1 MGVQAIYLSNS
12 CTVQMNHSSARN
24 KRIWSMSIFPRHL
37 VLSLVILL
45 KITHQLV
52 QICFLI
58 GPQHTCLIFLAL
70 GPRGFCREGEGG
82 ILENIVLQHTLKDS
96 RKNNYVFN
104 TREKRDLSK
113 YRDRGYR
120 VN

>member
-12 CTVQMNHSSARN
+12 CTVQVNHSPARN
-24 KRIWSMSIFPRHL
+24 KRIWSKSIFPRHL

-58 GPQHTCLIFLAL
+58 GPQHTCHILLV
-70 GPRGFCREGEGG
+70 GPGSFCREGEGG
-82 ILENIVLQHTLKDS
+82 ILENLVLQHTSKDS

-104 TREKRDLSK
+104 TREKRDLFK
-113 YRDRGYR
+113 YRDKGYR
-120 VN
+120 MN